1 MQMRR
6 VRNMLMAL
14 WLATWS
20 TLASVAAV
28 HAASPP
34 IELDTSGG
42 DAWTFDKFITGRVA
56 PSACDEVIVDGPA
69 GSVRAAVNEDRFSV
83 STPLLEGEN
92 AISARC
98 TRDGREI
105 ARSTPQRWLTR
116 IEDRPRALIRARVVD
131 NNILLDAGASQ
142 LAKGVPVPIERFEWR
157 ARRGNAAPL
166 VLTSQALLDTTPA
179 STRAIEIRAPDVD
192 GEYYVTL
199 RVTDALGRDDE
210 STTVFEV
217 VDGLP
222 REVDLERHHPKWV
235 ERSVLY
241 GVAPFAFGRN
251 GYDDIRKRLPEIAA
265 LGVTAI
271 WLSPITGAPSED
283 FGYAVTDHFASR
295 AEFGTAL
302 QLKALI
308 AAAHARGL
316 RVLMDFV
323 PNHLAAV
330 HSYYVHA
337 EGHGQKSPYF
347 GWFERDAAGE
357 ATHYFDWPHL
367 KNLEYDNPE
376 VQRYMLEAFSY
387 WVREFDID
395 GFRVDVSW
403 GVRERAPEF
412 WPRWREELKRIDPDL
427 LLIAEAS
434 ARDGYYFQHGF
445 DVAYDWTEKLGEWA
459 WNDAFSGSSPN
470 LAALRTALL
479 ASTRQLPEP
488 GIVLRFLNN
497 NDTGPRF
504 ITRHGVARTRIAAT
518 MLLTLPGLPLVYNGD
533 EVGAEFLP
541 YDETPIAWA
550 DRHSLTPLYQ
560 RLIELRKQTPALTS
574 PEIELISTSHDD
586 AVLAYIRTPHAT
598 NTSTSEAQPVLVL
611 LNFGDRPI
619 DLSLPSVTTLF
630 PDGTAHD
637 LLTGQPI
644 STTDPMH
651 LTPFAARLLT
661 AARGGRAN
669 ERTRRSADT
678 PPWWPARRY
687 PWLET
692 AATHCST
699 PTHCLPAK

>member
-6 VRNMLMAL
+6 VRNLLVAL
-14 WLATWS
+14 WLTTWWAF
-20 TLASVAAV
+20 ASVSAS
-28 HAASPP
+28 HAASAP

-42 DAWTFDKFITGRVA
+42 DAWTFDKLITGRVS
-56 PSACDEVIVDGPA
+56 PSACAEVMVEGPA
-69 GSVRAAVNEDRFSV
+69 GSVRAAIVNDRFTA

-98 TRDGREI
+98 TRDGREV
-105 ARSTPQRWLTR
+105 ARSTTQRWRTR
-116 IEDRPRALIRARVVD
+116 IEDRPRALIRTRVTDKNVV
-131 NNILLDAGASQ
+131 LDAGGSQ
-142 LAKGVPVPIERFEWR
+142 MAEGVPVPIERYEWQ

-166 VLTSQALLDTTPA
+166 VLTSQSLLDTTPA

-199 RVTDALGRDDE
+199 RVIDALGRDDV

-217 VDGLP
+217 VDGSP
-222 REVDLERHHPKWV
+222 REIDPERHHPKWID
-235 ERSVLY
+235 RSVLY
-241 GVAPFAFGRN
+241 GVAPFAFGQN

-283 FGYAVTDHFASR
+283 FGYAVTDHFQSR

-330 HSYYVHA
+330 HSYHVHA
-337 EGHGQKSPYF
+337 EDHGRKSPYF
-347 GWFERDAAGE
+347 GWFERDVEGE

-367 KNLEYDNPE
+367 KNLEYDHPE

-434 ARDGYYFQHGF
+434 ARDVYYFQHGF

-459 WNDAFSGSSPN
+459 WHDAFSGKAPN
-470 LAALRTALL
+470 LDALQHALR
-479 ASTRQLPEP
+479 ASTDKLPEP

-497 NDTGPRF
+497 NDTGARF
-504 ITRHGVARTRIAAT
+504 ITRHGAARTRVAAT

-541 YDETPIAWA
+541 YDETPISWA
-550 DRHSLTPLYQ
+550 DRHLLTPFYQ
-560 RLIELRKQTPALTS
+560 RLIELRKQVPALTS
-574 PEIELISTSHDD
+574 PDIELIPTNHDD
-586 AVLAYIRTPHAT
+586 AVLAYIRTARTT
-598 NTSTSEAQPVLVL
+598 NTPAPDAQQVLVL
-611 LNFGDRPI
+611 LNFSDRSI
-619 DLSLPSVTTLF
+619 DLRLPSANTILKG
-630 PDGTAHD
+630 GTAHD
-637 LLTGQPI
+637 LLTGQDIPA
-644 STTDPMH
+644 TDLLH
-651 LTPFAARLLT
+651 LKPFAARLLT
-661 AARGGRAN
+661 SPNDLLHPNSSPAGR
-669 ERTRRSADT
+669 
-678 PPWWPARRY
+678 
-687 PWLET
+687 
-692 AATHCST
+692 
-699 PTHCLPAK
+699 